1 MIEIEGMQD
10 IGSQFLLS
18 FKFSSTLIARR
29 KARSACDAIPAPTTL
44 ALIALPMDSAGFRS
58 SGSTRNSDEGQLSRD
73 TRESPLGKLE
83 KIHTSLSF
91 FFSLSLSAHLSHLHS
106 PYPVS
111 APRGLSRSGTSSK
124 RRIDTEIFSV
134 EGRGGG
140 RCTGRITVPRTGTP
154 R

>member
-91 FFSLSLSAHLSHLHS
+91 FFSLSLHIFRTCIPLIRYRRLEISRDQERARRGESIRRSS
-106 PYPVS
+106 P
-111 APRGLSRSGTSSK
+111 
-124 RRIDTEIFSV
+124 
-134 EGRGGG
+134 
-140 RCTGRITVPRTGTP
+140 
-154 R
+154 

>member
-29 KARSACDAIPAPTTL
+29 KARSGCDAIPAPTTL

-91 FFSLSLSAHLSHLHS
+91 FFSLSLHIFRTCIPLIRYRRLEVSRDQERARRGESIRRSS
-106 PYPVS
+106 P
-111 APRGLSRSGTSSK
+111 
-124 RRIDTEIFSV
+124 
-134 EGRGGG
+134 
-140 RCTGRITVPRTGTP
+140 
-154 R
+154 

>member
-91 FFSLSLSAHLSHLHS
+91 SLSLSLHIFRTCIPLIRYRRLEVSRDQERARRGESIRRSS
-106 PYPVS
+106 P
-111 APRGLSRSGTSSK
+111 
-124 RRIDTEIFSV
+124 
-134 EGRGGG
+134 
-140 RCTGRITVPRTGTP
+140 
-154 R
+154 

>member
-29 KARSACDAIPAPTTL
+29 KTRSACDAIPAPTTL

-91 FFSLSLSAHLSHLHS
+91 FFSLSLHIFRTCIPLIRYRRLEVSRDQERARRGESIRRSS
-106 PYPVS
+106 P
-111 APRGLSRSGTSSK
+111 
-124 RRIDTEIFSV
+124 
-134 EGRGGG
+134 
-140 RCTGRITVPRTGTP
+140 
-154 R
+154 

>member
-29 KARSACDAIPAPTTL
+29 KARSACDAIPARTTL

-58 SGSTRNSDEGQLSRD
+58 NGSTRNSDEGQLSRD

-91 FFSLSLSAHLSHLHS
+91 FFSLSLHIFRTCIPLIRYRRLEVSRDQERARRGESIRRSS
-106 PYPVS
+106 P
-111 APRGLSRSGTSSK
+111 
-124 RRIDTEIFSV
+124 
-134 EGRGGG
+134 
-140 RCTGRITVPRTGTP
+140 
-154 R
+154 

>member
-18 FKFSSTLIARR
+18 FKFSLTLIARR

-91 FFSLSLSAHLSHLHS
+91 FFSLSLHIFRTCIPLIRYRRLEVSRDQERARRGESIRRSS
-106 PYPVS
+106 P
-111 APRGLSRSGTSSK
+111 
-124 RRIDTEIFSV
+124 
-134 EGRGGG
+134 
-140 RCTGRITVPRTGTP
+140 
-154 R
+154 

>member
-91 FFSLSLSAHLSHLHS
+91 FFSLSLHIFRTCIPLIRYRRLE
-106 PYPVS
+106 VS
-111 APRGLSRSGTSSK
+111 RDQERARRGESIRRSSL
-124 RRIDTEIFSV
+124 
-134 EGRGGG
+134 
-140 RCTGRITVPRTGTP
+140 
-154 R
+154 

>member
-91 FFSLSLSAHLSHLHS
+91 FFSLSLHIFRTCIPLIRYRRLE
-106 PYPVS
+106 VS
-111 APRGLSRSGTSSK
+111 RDQERVRRGESIRRSSL
-124 RRIDTEIFSV
+124 
-134 EGRGGG
+134 
-140 RCTGRITVPRTGTP
+140 
-154 R
+154 

>member
-91 FFSLSLSAHLSHLHS
+91 FFSLSLHIFRTCIPLIRYRRLE
-106 PYPVS
+106 VS
-111 APRGLSRSGTSSK
+111 RDQERARRESIRRSSL
-124 RRIDTEIFSV
+124 
-134 EGRGGG
+134 
-140 RCTGRITVPRTGTP
+140 
-154 R
+154 

>member
-91 FFSLSLSAHLSHLHS
+91 FFSLSLHIFRTCIPLIRYRRLEVSRDQERARRGESIRRSS
-106 PYPVS
+106 P
-111 APRGLSRSGTSSK
+111 
-124 RRIDTEIFSV
+124 
-134 EGRGGG
+134 
-140 RCTGRITVPRTGTP
+140 
-154 R
+154 

>member
-18 FKFSSTLIARR
+18 FKFSSTLIAQR

-91 FFSLSLSAHLSHLHS
+91 FFSLSLHIFRTCIPLIRYRRLEVSRDQERARRGESIRRSS
-106 PYPVS
+106 P
-111 APRGLSRSGTSSK
+111 
-124 RRIDTEIFSV
+124 
-134 EGRGGG
+134 
-140 RCTGRITVPRTGTP
+140 
-154 R
+154 